1 MENERAEWMWRISD
15 EDIYLRLAKK
25 TTFMCFCFVLILCR
39 NMSQTSE
46 RAEPSELAEQIWCGW
61 NKFGVGGA
69 NLEWVEWMWAE
80 QCGE

>member
-1 MENERAEWMWRISD
+1 MWRISD

-25 TTFMCFCFVLILCR
+25 KYFYVFLFCIDIIR

-46 RAEPSELAEQIWCGW
+46 RAEQIWCGW

-69 NLEWVEWMWAE
+69 NLEWMWAE